1 MHTRT
6 GHDGRMDTQ
15 PEQDTSTPTRTAGL
29 GDVGERPLDAARRL
43 LHVRRAFGEPIARDG
58 VTLVPVARV
67 VGGTGFGG
75 GDGTI
80 DAGADDPS
88 RSGSGGGGGL
98 GVSVTPVG
106 VYVVRGAD
114 VRWEPAFD
122 LSRVVLGGQV
132 LGAIAILALA
142 RALSRRPRRR

>member
-1 MHTRT
+1 
-6 GHDGRMDTQ
+6 MDTQ
-15 PEQDTSTPTRTAGL
+15 PGQTSGARVRTARP
-29 GDVGERPLDAARRL
+29 DAFAARPLDAARRL
-43 LHVRRAFGEPIARDG
+43 LHVRRAFGEPIERDG

-67 VGGTGFGG
+67 AGGTGFGG

-80 DAGADDPS
+80 DEGVDDPS

-106 VYVVRGAD
+106 VYVVRGSD

-142 RALSRRPRRR
+142 RALRRRRCRP